1 MIRLMGILI
10 GLAVIS
16 LGAYMLYYQLT
27 TPKKVLGYSQ
37 VKAKSQ
43 KSGREVEVRTRRV
56 EQGGNTFWEVE
67 LSRGAWTPC
76 GVDCAE
82 TYRREKLDMWDVQKE
97 EKR

>member
-1 MIRLMGILI
+1 M
-10 GLAVIS
+10 
-16 LGAYMLYYQLT
+16 
-27 TPKKVLGYSQ
+27 
-37 VKAKSQ
+37 
-43 KSGREVEVRTRRV
+43 RTRRV